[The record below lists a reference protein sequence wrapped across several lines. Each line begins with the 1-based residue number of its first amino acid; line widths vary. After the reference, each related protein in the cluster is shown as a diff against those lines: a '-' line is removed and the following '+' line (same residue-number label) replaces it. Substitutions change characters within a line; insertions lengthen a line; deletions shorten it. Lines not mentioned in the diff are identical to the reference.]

1 MNFLRITIVAI
12 LIATFLS
19 VPSKAD
25 DTEEHQPSVAE
36 VLSRLEKLVDRIE
49 KLDQRILRL
58 ERILVKRPV
67 RVDKNG
73 IIRNDDGRPIGVWG
87 IDSAPNS
94 GPTVPKR

>member
-1 MNFLRITIVAI
+1 MNFLRIAVAAI

-19 VPSKAD
+19 VPCAA
-25 DTEEHQPSVAE
+25 DTEENQSSVGAM
-36 VLSRLEKLVDRIE
+36 LSRLEKLADRIE

-73 IIRNDDGRPIGVWG
+73 IIRNEDGRPIGVWG
-87 IDSAPNS
+87 IDS
-94 GPTVPKR
+94 TTMPKR